1 MPVITSYSLANSV
14 SGALNTF
21 VTAGDQA
28 RPTVHVKGND
38 WFAAW
43 ESGAEDIA
51 YGSLNQTSPAT
62 DPEVA
67 ELTIDERIALVYTA
81 GSAGATNIVGRVS
94 SGIFS
99 GDTFT
104 APEFTISTDFTGPH
118 TNADVVRLGPATDP
132 FAVTWERQVA
142 AGNRDILATLVLPNG
157 THPVPVVVASTAADD
172 RDPHV
177 ADLIG
182 GFVVTWTTGSAVL
195 ARSATTMRARRRR
208 AHHRGQQRRRQRPA
222 AGDDDRRRRLRHRL
236 SQQQR
241 AGRVRQ
247 RHHARP
253 LRQRRQPPDLHAG
266 EPVRRHGRQ
275 PERAVKAPHSPR
287 SARPINGRSTPALAA
302 RMRSSR

>member
-43 ESGAEDIA
+43 ESGGSVIHAAKRDQDGAEDIA

-142 AGNRDILATLVLPNG
+142 AGNRDILATRPAERHAPGAGGGGL
-157 THPVPVVVASTAADD
+157 D
-172 RDPHV
+172 R
-177 ADLIG
+177 G
-182 GFVVTWTTGSAVL
+182 R
-195 ARSATTMRARRRR
+195 RSRSARRRSY
-208 AHHRGQQRRRQRPA
+208 
-222 AGDDDRRRRLRHRL
+222 RRLRRHL
-236 SQQQR
+236 DDGQR
-241 AGRVRQ
+241 GARAQRYDDAGTAQ
-247 RHHARP
+247 AGSSP
-253 LRQRRQPPDLHAG
+253 WTTAAPSTTSRR
-266 EPVRRHGRQ
+266 
-275 PERAVKAPHSPR
+275 
-287 SARPINGRSTPALAA
+287 
-302 RMRSSR
+302 

>member
-43 ESGAEDIA
+43 ESGGSVIHAAKRDQDGAEDIA

-118 TNADVVRLGPATDP
+118 TNADV
-132 FAVTWERQVA
+132 A
-142 AGNRDILATLVLPNG
+142 AG
-157 THPVPVVVASTAADD
+157 SSD
-172 RDPHV
+172 RSVRRHLGAPGRGRQSRYPGDARPAERH
-177 ADLIG
+177 APGAG
-182 GFVVTWTTGSAVL
+182 GGGL
-195 ARSATTMRARRRR
+195 DRGRRSRSARRRSY
-208 AHHRGQQRRRQRPA
+208 
-222 AGDDDRRRRLRHRL
+222 RRLRRHL
-236 SQQQR
+236 DDGQR
-241 AGRVRQ
+241 GARAQRYDDAGTAQ
-247 RHHARP
+247 AGSSP
-253 LRQRRQPPDLHAG
+253 WTTAAPSTTSRR
-266 EPVRRHGRQ
+266 
-275 PERAVKAPHSPR
+275 
-287 SARPINGRSTPALAA
+287 
-302 RMRSSR
+302 